1 MKLSI
6 LNGDTN
12 STLSFWKAQTLSAQG
27 EVEGGAQD
35 VSWRTLSYCPPSLLP
50 HWAAQRAEGLRSSKE
65 ATSPLPPN
73 ILVSS
78 QVIWACCFLKESVF
92 EFQNDSADSYFFF
105 VKAGEKVAWPW
116 GSQYYP
122 LILGLGK
129 FGCLEHTQLAS
140 SPLVV
145 ILATAGAVTSLNFEC
160 QAGLS
165 SAYLWHSRKTIRLP
179 KSCLKWLF
187 SA

>member
-1 MKLSI
+1 MGTPIQHCHFGKL
-6 LNGDTN
+6 
-12 STLSFWKAQTLSAQG
+12 KHLSAHG
-27 EVEGGAQD
+27 EVEGGAQA
-35 VSWRTLSYCPPSLLP
+35 VSWRTLSYCNSTLP
-50 HWAAQRAEGLRSSKE
+50 HWAAQRAEGLRSSEE

-73 ILVSS
+73 ILVSL
-78 QVIWACCFLKESVF
+78 QVIWACCFFKESVF

-105 VKAGEKVAWPW
+105 VKAGEKVAWRW

-122 LILGLGK
+122 LVLGLGK

-140 SPLVV
+140 SPPVV
-145 ILATAGAVTSLNFEC
+145 VLAAAGAVTSLNFEC